1 MPKINKKNQ
10 CNLKKEKKMP
20 ILLKF
25 VLENARGNR
34 YYFTI
39 DKGLCILI
47 RSFTVAVKPVK

>member
-1 MPKINKKNQ
+1 
-10 CNLKKEKKMP
+10 MP

-39 DKGLCILI
+39 DTGLCILI

>member
-1 MPKINKKNQ
+1 
-10 CNLKKEKKMP
+10 MP